1 MHDSLCAMKVKVGH
15 LQKLNQSI
23 LDSAVQLNEVDRR
36 DLVDL
41 MTQCSKQV
49 NETYSEDSFQKIL
62 WDQQKKASYSNS
74 KAMRW
79 HPLIIKWCLY
89 LQHFSG
95 SAYETLKTSGILKLP
110 SQRTLRDYTHYIKSS
125 CGFSSEVDNDLL
137 RAADYHSLEEW
148 QTYVGLIIDEI
159 HIKEDL
165 VYDKHTGVLIG
176 FTALG
181 DINDQLLQAN
191 KNLLN

>member
-1 MHDSLCAMKVKVGH
+1 MHDSLCAMKVKVGR

-23 LDSAVQLNEVDRR
+23 LDSAVQLNEVDHK

-49 NETYSEDSFQKIL
+49 NETYSEDSFQKIF
-62 WDQQKKASYSNS
+62 WDQQKKAASYSNS

-125 CGFSSEVDNDLL
+125 CGFSSEVC
-137 RAADYHSLEEW
+137 R
-148 QTYVGLIIDEI
+148 
-159 HIKEDL
+159 
-165 VYDKHTGVLIG
+165 
-176 FTALG
+176 
-181 DINDQLLQAN
+181 
-191 KNLLN
+191 

>member
-1 MHDSLCAMKVKVGH
+1 MHDSLCAMKVKVGR

-23 LDSAVQLNEVDRR
+23 LDSAVQLNEVDHK

-49 NETYSEDSFQKIL
+49 NETYSEDSFQKIF
-62 WDQQKKASYSNS
+62 WDQQKKAASYSNS

-95 SAYETLKTSGILKLP
+95 SAYETSKTSGILKLP
-110 SQRTLRDYTHYIKSS
+110 SQRTL
-125 CGFSSEVDNDLL
+125 
-137 RAADYHSLEEW
+137 
-148 QTYVGLIIDEI
+148 
-159 HIKEDL
+159 
-165 VYDKHTGVLIG
+165 
-176 FTALG
+176 
-181 DINDQLLQAN
+181 
-191 KNLLN
+191 